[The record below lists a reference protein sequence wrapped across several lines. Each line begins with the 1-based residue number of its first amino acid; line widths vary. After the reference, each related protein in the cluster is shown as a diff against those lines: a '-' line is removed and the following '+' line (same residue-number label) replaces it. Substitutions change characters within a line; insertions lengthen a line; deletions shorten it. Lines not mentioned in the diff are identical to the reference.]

1 MKTRPSSLVV
11 DVLGRSRTVMSQA
24 ATEDP
29 CATLVSLAFR
39 SPMSAPMVPSASLLA
54 PLGPKKATL

>member
-1 MKTRPSSLVV
+1 MKTRPLSLMV
-11 DVLGRSRTVMSQA
+11 DVVKSRTVMSQA

-29 CATLVSLAFR
+29 CAALVSLALR